1 MTENQAA
8 DNRQDRDLAMDT
20 QVNSS
25 SQNEAGVKIETENL
39 NDLISLQNQFFQ
51 NLEVTGKSENTIKN
65 YRTDL
70 ECFNK
75 YLVNNQK
82 NFSIEKVDL
91 PQILHYGNYLQEKYQ
106 SDNSRRRRVQALR
119 IFFDYLVGKGI
130 FQSNLVKKIPTS
142 PKFLDRP
149 KPTPFSDV
157 KTLWVY
163 LLEQE
168 KKTTDLA
175 QLVVRRNQVI
185 FLLIFGSGLK
195 VSDIAKLSRKS
206 INLGQNPRVLVQPN
220 KRDPYTVPLPEI
232 AINVIRKYQAQLKAM
247 MAQQELAFD
256 HLLFN
261 ANPYRIISGGISAR
275 GLEILFEELRT
286 KMVLHLTPKSL
297 RQACIYK
304 WLHQGHPETLIKE
317 WMGVAPSYSLKPY
330 RESLKDHL
338 YNDYFLL
345 ELYKE
350 HA

>member
-1 MTENQAA
+1 MTETIEDKAPETNGIVVE
-8 DNRQDRDLAMDT
+8 D
-20 QVNSS
+20 
-25 SQNEAGVKIETENL
+25 QNF
-39 NDLISLQNQFFQ
+39 NDLIRLQNLFFQ
-51 NLEVTGKSENTIKN
+51 NLEDSGKSENTIKN

-75 YLVNNQK
+75 YLMDQQK
-82 NFSIEKVDL
+82 NVAIERIDL
-91 PQILHYGNYLQEKYQ
+91 PQILHYGSYLQEKYQ

-119 IFFDYLVGKGI
+119 IFFDYLVNKGV
-130 FQSNLVKKIPTS
+130 FHSNLVKKIPTS
-142 PKFLDRP
+142 PKFLDKP

-168 KKTTDLA
+168 KKTNDLA

-185 FLLIFGSGLK
+185 FLLIFGAGLK

-206 INLGQNPRVLVQPN
+206 VNLGQHPRVLVHPP
-220 KRDPYTVPLPEI
+220 KRDPYTVPLPEM
-232 AINVIRKYQAQLKAM
+232 AIQVIRKYQTQLKAV
-247 MAQQELAFD
+247 MAHQGLAFD
-256 HLLFN
+256 ELLFN

-275 GLEILFEELRT
+275 GLEILFEEMRT
-286 KMVLHLTPKSL
+286 KLVLHLTPKSL

-338 YNDYFLL
+338 YNDFFL
-345 ELYKE
+345 
-350 HA
+350 